1 MKNKIYK
8 IRLKLL
14 RFTNS
19 IRCIFTKGKKVNI
32 ISSLKYKNKVKED
45 LCLQKQFLKNKCHC
59 KIVAWEDNQFTDIN
73 VIRSVWGYHNNAEK
87 FLNIIDNHNTINPK
101 DILVDNINKK
111 KQFEILHKN
120 NIKTIDTKFVK
131 YNKEIEFTNKKL
143 VVKPVVSASGN
154 NTYIIEKSEDISKL
168 NNINDLMVQPYIEK
182 ISDGELSIIVIDKEI
197 LYGIRRFPGVFTKY
211 KKEEYIPLDKL
222 SSQVIDIVNKIK
234 NIKEYSN
241 ATIIRADFVYNN
253 NQYEVMEVE
262 MTDPDLFIEAI
273 TDIDYKNEV
282 YQKIVDAVI
291 KK

>member
-8 IRLKLL
+8 IKLKLL

-73 VIRSVWGYHNNAEK
+73 VIRSVWGYHNNVEK

-101 DILVDNINKK
+101 NILVDNINKK
-111 KQFEILHKN
+111 KKFEILHKN
-120 NIKTIDTKFVK
+120 NIKKIDTQFV
-131 YNKEIEFTNKKL
+131 TNNKL
-143 VVKPVVSASGN
+143 VVKPVVSAGGN

-211 KKEEYIPLDKL
+211 KKEEYIPLDNL
-222 SSQVIDIVNKIK
+222 SSQVIGIVNKIK

-273 TDIDYKNEV
+273 TDIDYKNKV